1 MKSPLIFKGDSRY
14 TYASGVVR
22 GLEPYLLTKSDYQK
36 VIDAELNQLSIV
48 LSELGYGGGEHTP
61 EHALDIAIDNLFSQ
75 IGNLSQDKN
84 FTDTI
89 ELRYDFQKASVILK
103 SHFFDEPLPS
113 LVPWGNFPADTMISS
128 INAILGGEKSEIS
141 KVLNEAV
148 SSAKEMF
155 AAYDSPIAIDIALD
169 RDYCEH
175 IRSVLPDSEFFS
187 RWMAIYT
194 DWLNIKAFARIIA
207 AKLPVKMLW
216 DMFVEGG
223 DIPLKKFADAEEGG
237 IEHIQSAFAI
247 TEYGRKLSD
256 ALKSAINGDLSAV
269 DTMFRM
275 ELISLYRYTRYCSY
289 GLELLWAY
297 SFLKLEEIGVLRTIL
312 RTKLAKIPAEY
323 VKEVISVV
331 VE

>member
-1 MKSPLIFKGDSRY
+1 MKSPLIFKGDTRY

-22 GLEPYLLTKSDYQK
+22 GLEPYLLTKADYQK

-61 EHALDIAIDNLFSQ
+61 EHALDIAVENLFAQ
-75 IGNLSQDKN
+75 LDKLSQDKN

-89 ELRYDFQKASVILK
+89 KLRYDFQKSSVILK
-103 SHFFDEPLPS
+103 SHFFDKPLPQ
-113 LVPWGNFPADTMISS
+113 LVDWGFYHTDILISG
-128 INAILGGEKSEIS
+128 IGAILDGGKSGFLKI
-141 KVLNEAV
+141 LDEAIL
-148 SSAKEMF
+148 SAKEIF
-155 AAYDSPIAIDIALD
+155 AAYNSPIVIDIALD
-169 RDYCEH
+169 KYYCEH
-175 IRSVLPDSEFFS
+175 IRSVLPDSEFFA
-187 RWMAIYT
+187 RWMAIYA
-194 DWLNIKAFARIIA
+194 DWLNIKALARIAA

-223 DIPLKKFADAEEGG
+223 DIPLKKFAEAEEGG
-237 IEHIQSAFAI
+237 IEHIHSAFAI

-256 ALKSAINGDLSAV
+256 ALKSAMDGDLSAV

-297 SFLKLEEIGVLRTIL
+297 SLLKLEEIGVLRTIL
-312 RTKLAKIPAEY
+312 RTKLAKIPVEF